1 MININDVYAYLSE
14 KEPDTANSIC
24 YASELLLSKIDE
36 AIEALKKRRL
46 NAASNDDDDEYERL
60 TNYRDKLKEYKK
72 DINKYLNYTKRSSID
87 ESNDNISQYGIGVE
101 SDSNI
106 TQNEMYRSYY
116 EPQQDEIITKLN
128 YNNEEKIGEHV
139 KRCMRELEKVKHQ
152 FSHNELLALLNKQ
165 KSKEIFGIPFPFF
178 IVDRDDKNVPTR
190 RYWKDPFIFNGQK
203 YYITNHWY
211 EHNHE
216 KFDKWYKGINKMRG
230 R

>member
-1 MININDVYAYLSE
+1 MEI
-14 KEPDTANSIC
+14 
-24 YASELLLSKIDE
+24 
-36 AIEALKKRRL
+36 KR
-46 NAASNDDDDEYERL
+46 ASNDDDDEYERL

-128 YNNEEKIGEHV
+128 YNNEVKIGKHV
-139 KRCMRELEKVKHQ
+139 IRCMRELEKKKHQ
-152 FSHNELLALLNKQ
+152 FSCNELLALLSVQ
-165 KSKEIFGIPFPFF
+165 KSKEIFGLSYSFF
-178 IVDRDDKNVPTR
+178 IEDKNKIYDDKKR
-190 RYWKDPFIFNGQK
+190 GRYWVDPFTFNGKK
-203 YYITNHWY
+203 YYITSQWY
-211 EHNHE
+211 EHNRE
-216 KFDKWYKGINKMRG
+216 KFNKWYKGINRMRG